1 MKFGAMTF
9 LNLSLIAV
17 ALAPPARA
25 ATRDDI
31 YDALQRCNVMN
42 DNRVWLECLYG
53 AVQPM
58 RAALSLPPAPEHQV
72 RLVPPAALAA
82 PAKSTVLPAASAPG
96 GVTHPQPKKER
107 FMAYVLGGR
116 KEVEGVSFQ
125 SYNFDRA
132 GHFTVTLTNGQVWRQ
147 ADNDNHMASWKADPA
162 RYIASIRTGALG
174 SSIMQVRGEPGAF
187 MVAQVP

>member
-17 ALAPPARA
+17 AFAPPARA
-25 ATRDDI
+25 ATRDAI

-42 DNRVWLECLYG
+42 DNHVWLDCLYG

-58 RAALSLPPAPEHQV
+58 RAELSLPPAPEHQV
-72 RLVPPAALAA
+72 RLVPPAV
-82 PAKSTVLPAASAPG
+82 PAKSAVLPAASAPG
-96 GVTHPQPKKER
+96 GVTHPQPKTER

-162 RYIASIRTGALG
+162 RYFASIRTGALG

>member
-1 MKFGAMTF
+1 MKFETIKF

-17 ALAPPARA
+17 ALALPAHA

-31 YDALQRCNVMN
+31 YDALHRCNAMN
-42 DNRVWLECLYG
+42 DNRVWLDCLYG

-58 RAALSLPPAPEHQV
+58 RAELSLPPAPEHQV
-72 RLVPPAALAA
+72 RLVPPAAIR
-82 PAKSTVLPAASAPG
+82 STVLPSASLPS

-147 ADNDNHMASWKADPA
+147 TDNDNHMASWKADPA

-174 SSIMQVRGEPGAF
+174 SSILQVRGEPGAF
-187 MVAQVP
+187 MVTQVP